1 MPVHIAAE
9 VLRSTGIA
17 EHYGTVLA
25 GALGI
30 AFVHSWAR
38 GPALL
43 DREERLEAQQRRAKD
58 KDPQCR
64 VTAGLGAMGA
74 RVVLVAVGPVW
85 M

>member
-25 GALGI
+25 GAL
-30 AFVHSWAR
+30 VHSWAR